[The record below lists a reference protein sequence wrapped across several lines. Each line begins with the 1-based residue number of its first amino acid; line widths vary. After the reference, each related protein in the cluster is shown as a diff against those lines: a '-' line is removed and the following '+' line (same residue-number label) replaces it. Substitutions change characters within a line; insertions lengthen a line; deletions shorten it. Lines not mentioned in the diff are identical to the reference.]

1 MVIPSPGPV
10 PVVGDNWDGHT
21 NRVHVANPVS
31 LTFGIGETLPVSV
44 PPGETLPVSV
54 PSGETLPVS
63 VPSGELLPCFEAP
76 FSAPYTYPADATFYK
91 NGTLSDWGD
100 DRYFELPTVMG
111 NSPVK
116 FDRLA
121 LIAVN
126 PCPVPAVVRL
136 KLSAWSGLDL
146 LVEWEESVTI
156 PATSKGIYYFNLP
169 VLLSLV
175 GTYNYYYKAEYFA
188 SEPFT
193 TEEGDYLIGKLLF
206 LSPLPWVA

>member
-1 MVIPSPGPV
+1 L
-10 PVVGDNWDGHT
+10 
-21 NRVHVANPVS
+21 PVS
-31 LTFGIGETLPVSV
+31 LPAGETLPVSV
-44 PPGETLPVSV
+44 PA
-54 PSGETLPVS
+54 
-63 VPSGELLPCFEAP
+63 GELLPVFEAP
-76 FSAPYTYPADATFYK
+76 FCAPYTYPSDATFYK
-91 NGTLSDWGD
+91 NGSLSDWGD
-100 DRYFELPTVMG
+100 DRYFELPVALG

-136 KLSAWSGLDL
+136 RLSVWSASEL
-146 LVEWEESVTI
+146 LIEWEESVTI
-156 PATSKGIYYFNLP
+156 PGAGKGIYYFNHP
-169 VLLSLV
+169 VLLSFI
-175 GTYNYYYKAEYFA
+175 GSYSYYYKAEYFA